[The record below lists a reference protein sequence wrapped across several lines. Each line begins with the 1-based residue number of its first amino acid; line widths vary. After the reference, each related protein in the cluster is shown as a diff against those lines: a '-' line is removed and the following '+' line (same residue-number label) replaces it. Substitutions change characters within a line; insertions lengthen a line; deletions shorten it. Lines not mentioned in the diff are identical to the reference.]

1 MNEVDHDAELR
12 RLLAEVPS
20 LRLRP
25 ADWAEIDRLLAQLE
39 EGQIADGPLEEGQI
53 GRVEELSQV
62 VFEARVRRRFQ
73 GARTG
78 ADVVP
83 TKQTSALP
91 WVGLVCGALLVG
103 VGALLGG
110 GVILAGIVALGVFV
124 FAIAFAGSRVAHR
137 GRDVETEQA
146 AEPPVAIPDVVA
158 VRVNALRRS
167 P

>member
-1 MNEVDHDAELR
+1 MNEVDHAAELR
-12 RLLAEVPS
+12 RLLTELPS

-25 ADWAEIDRLLAQLE
+25 ADWAEIDRLLARIE
-39 EGQIADGPLEEGQI
+39 EGRIEEG
-53 GRVEELSQV
+53 RLDHVEELGQT
-62 VFEARVRRRFQ
+62 VFEARVRRRFH

-137 GRDVETEQA
+137 GRAVETEQA
-146 AEPPVAIPDVVA
+146 AEPPVAVPDAVA
-158 VRVNALRRS
+158 ARVHALRRS
-167 P
+167 S